1 MGMEQMVQTIKMA
14 MTKYSPLPPQ
24 DPLLEEHQSTSSKG
38 RIKRFVHFLDIIDSY
53 QEMRDF

>member
-24 DPLLEEHQSTSSKG
+24 DPLSEEHQSTSSKG

-53 QEMRDF
+53 QEMRDL